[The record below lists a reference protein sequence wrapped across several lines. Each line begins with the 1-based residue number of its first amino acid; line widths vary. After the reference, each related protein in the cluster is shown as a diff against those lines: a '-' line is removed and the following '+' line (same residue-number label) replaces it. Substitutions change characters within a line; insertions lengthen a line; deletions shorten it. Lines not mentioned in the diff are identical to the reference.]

1 MRGGVYAASGT
12 YHYNQKRRLLDFNKS
27 RQHLN
32 ESVSVCLQAKEY
44 FEMDG
49 FVTDHIE
56 ILQDHSALFRA
67 LAFFEDDLERRCKM
81 HKRRVDMLE
90 PICNGT
96 TWARFPV

>member
-1 MRGGVYAASGT
+1 MCLQY
-12 YHYNQKRRLLDFNKS
+12 QKRRLLHYQKVVAVEFLITMAGSISKS
-27 RQHLN
+27 L
-32 ESVSVCLQAKEY
+32 SVSLSVCLQAKEY

-96 TWARFPV
+96 T

>member
-1 MRGGVYAASGT
+1 
-12 YHYNQKRRLLDFNKS
+12 
-27 RQHLN
+27 
-32 ESVSVCLQAKEY
+32 
-44 FEMDG
+44 MDG

-96 TWARFPV
+96 T

>member
-1 MRGGVYAASGT
+1 MKACA
-12 YHYNQKRRLLDFNKS
+12 YNIRKDGYSTTRKWSQWFLITMAGSFSKS
-27 RQHLN
+27 L
-32 ESVSVCLQAKEY
+32 SVSLSVCLQAKEY

-96 TWARFPV
+96 T

>member
-1 MRGGVYAASGT
+1 MT
-12 YHYNQKRRLLDFNKS
+12 PLDFTEA
-27 RQHLN
+27 RALFLVGQTY
-32 ESVSVCLQAKEY
+32 VTQAKEY
-44 FEMDG
+44 FEMDS
-49 FVTDHIE
+49 FVTDRIE